1 MDDKINIV
9 KEWLDFAYRD
19 ISSAKYLLNMRPT
32 PMEIICYHCE
42 QAVEKLLKGYL
53 IYQNVEPPRT
63 HVLKLLCKMC
73 EDADETF
80 KEISEQCGNLTIY
93 GVQSRYPYEIDITE
107 YDMKRAI
114 IDADFIMKFV
124 LMRIPKE
131 KGYIATIPALGCI
144 GDGETVQSAIDDVY
158 EVGKEW
164 LRIAQEEGRA
174 VPKPEL
180 SRDELVY
187 SGKFTVRVPKT
198 LHKQLVMQ
206 ASSEG
211 ISLNQLINDYIAMG
225 LGHKMA

>member
-1 MDDKINIV
+1 MRKQTDKMVLLFGIVMLFLTAFMLASPLSFAEGNGPGLKVVYFYENVCDSCDPEGEFIELFNRLVGDVKKDVDVELLMYNTFHDSGFRLIQKYFEDDKVPEEKQIAPI
-9 KEWLDFAYRD
+9 LFLGD
-19 ISSAKYLLNMRPT
+19 KYL
-32 PMEIICYHCE
+32 E
-42 QAVEKLLKGYL
+42 GS
-53 IYQNVEPPRT
+53 
-63 HVLKLLCKMC
+63 
-73 EDADETF
+73 
-80 KEISEQCGNLTIY
+80 KEIEE
-93 GVQSRYPYEIDITE
+93 RFRDEF
-107 YDMKRAI
+107 
-114 IDADFIMKFV
+114 IDAK
-124 LMRIPKE
+124 
-131 KGYIATIPALGCI
+131 ATIPALGCI

>member
-1 MDDKINIV
+1 MVSVNDYKIEI
-9 KEWLDFAYRD
+9 
-19 ISSAKYLLNMRPT
+19 T
-32 PMEIICYHCE
+32 PSNEE
-42 QAVEKLLKGYL
+42 
-53 IYQNVEPPRT
+53 
-63 HVLKLLCKMC
+63 
-73 EDADETF
+73 
-80 KEISEQCGNLTIY
+80 
-93 GVQSRYPYEIDITE
+93 
-107 YDMKRAI
+107 
-114 IDADFIMKFV
+114 
-124 LMRIPKE
+124 
-131 KGYIATIPALGCI
+131 GYIATIPALGCI